1 MAKRGIESI
10 VTGQGHPT
18 WNCEKKTLTNSNK
31 KRIKLFEALLKFPP
45 SFWGKKFLTNSAKN
59 LFRRPELS
67 KEKLIFANSESAKMW
82 RTDIL
87 RNRSVG
93 CPWLVAA
100 EFHFHPLL
108 YSRLNDTE
116 LARKKKS
123 LWYFSHR
130 EIFICSYLFIENIN
144 VNSV

>member
-1 MAKRGIESI
+1 MAERGIESI

-18 WNCEKKTLTNSNK
+18 WNCEKKTLTNNNNK
-31 KRIKLFEALLKFPP
+31 KDKAFWSPFKIPP
-45 SFWGKKFLTNSAKN
+45 FCRGKKFLTNSAKN
-59 LFRRPELS
+59 LFRHPELS

-93 CPWLVAA
+93 CPWLVAP